1 MWMNILK
8 KPITIGS
15 TKIGLKP
22 LPEEEEDECNNQ
34 LKAYADKI
42 KSKQMYIKDAFNS
55 KYMDPWREQFTVKKD
70 ESSKNTTMYTL
81 DQVNSRAWVEP
92 LFEHNYYNYSPIPEK
107 VACKAL
113 EMLKNEQAK
122 ENEYDYEWTKEK
134 VDEFE
139 IVIKFTYNYQ
149 YTALHLVIWEHL
161 AQEPSISIGCLVG
174 EDVAPFPDG
183 VPFIS
188 GGATKEDNMYYAI
201 AFYEARNNLDWR

>member
-22 LPEEEEDECNNQ
+22 LPEEEEDECNKQ

-139 IVIKFTYNYQ
+139 IVIKFTYNYIITWKSDYLQ
-149 YTALHLVIWEHL
+149 L
-161 AQEPSISIGCLVG
+161 
-174 EDVAPFPDG
+174 
-183 VPFIS
+183 
-188 GGATKEDNMYYAI
+188 
-201 AFYEARNNLDWR
+201 